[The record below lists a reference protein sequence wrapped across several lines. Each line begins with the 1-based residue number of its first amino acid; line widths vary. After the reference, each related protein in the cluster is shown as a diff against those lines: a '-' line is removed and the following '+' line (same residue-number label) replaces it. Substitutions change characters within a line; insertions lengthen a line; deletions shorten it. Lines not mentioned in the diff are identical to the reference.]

1 MIDIN
6 TFLLMLLCILG
17 SILLIVL
24 IILGIKMINIVNR
37 FNGVLNEL
45 DVKLNK
51 FDKAFQIVDIF
62 TDNLALISDKI
73 VDLISS
79 TIRKM
84 LTKKKKRKEEEIN
97 EQ

>member
-24 IILGIKMINIVNR
+24 IILGIKMINVVNR

-51 FDKAFQIVDIF
+51 FDKAFQVVDIF